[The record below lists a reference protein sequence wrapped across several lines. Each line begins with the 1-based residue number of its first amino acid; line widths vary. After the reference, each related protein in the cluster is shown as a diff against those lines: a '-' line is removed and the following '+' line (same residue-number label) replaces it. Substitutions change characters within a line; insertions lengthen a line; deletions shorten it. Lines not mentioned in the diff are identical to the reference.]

1 MQTSLDGI
9 QLITRYEGFRA
20 KPYLCS
26 GGKATIGYGSTFWED
41 GTPVKMTDKVITR
54 GRGND
59 LFRNTLKKYESAV
72 NKYVKS
78 AINQNQFDALV
89 SFCYNVGG
97 ANLSKSTLLKK
108 VNINP
113 IDLTIKNE
121 FLKWNRAGG
130 IVLQGLIN
138 RRKAEYT
145 LYSS

>member
-9 QLITRYEGFRA
+9 QLITRYEGFMA

-113 IDLTIKNE
+113 SDITIKNE
-121 FLKWNRAGG
+121 FLKWNKAGG
-130 IVLQGLIN
+130 VVLQGLIN
-138 RRKAEYT
+138 RRKAESD
-145 LYSS
+145 LYHS